1 MGLAVPRIPLG
12 ALQARRTAMLQ
23 GEPSPSLHFSN
34 LDTADRRAQIICDS
48 NHNRPNG
55 FLLLESSQPHAPLC
69 ASGVASS

>member
-1 MGLAVPRIPLG
+1 
-12 ALQARRTAMLQ
+12 MLQ